1 MTNDLPICHFCRDPI
16 DPRGLHRHHLNHDHG
31 DNRPENV
38 VDAHPSCHLRY
49 HGLARDSR
57 EAELRRL
64 DVMINAASPKEGA
77 RILDALPEDMVADL
91 LVIAMRRV
99 SWD

>member
-1 MTNDLPICHFCRDPI
+1 MPEIDHICHFCGDSI
-16 DPRGLHRHHLNHDHG
+16 DPRGLHRHHLNHDHS

-49 HGLARDSR
+49 HGAGTG
-57 EAELRRL
+57 RRL
-64 DVMINAASPKEGA
+64 TEIKKLEALIAISAPREQA
-77 RILDALPEDMVADL
+77 RIIDALPQAMQNEL
-91 LVIAMRRV
+91 LHRAMSRV